1 MVSDLI
7 GVLGNCGLTVSGD
20 PPTVTVSVGATD
32 VEVQIR
38 VDDTTVHLRAEAAC
52 GNVPGAARVT
62 EAGATAPGDTS
73 FSTGKYRVSGTRTLA
88 EPSGAAVYDALHDLA
103 KATAV
108 LAGEIHGAEDAAAP
122 SAGSRAAS
130 TPGGG
135 AAGGPPE
142 DEFDFTVGRAEP
154 LYSPADYST
163 VVATLA
169 PGRVYHAKGVRGSW
183 VFANADGVDG
193 WVGVDRVTRR

>member
-1 MVSDLI
+1 MTSDLI

-20 PPTVTVSVGATD
+20 PPTVTVNVGATD
-32 VEVQIR
+32 VEVEIR
-38 VDDTTVHLRAEAAC
+38 VDDSTVRLRAEAAC
-52 GNVPGAARVT
+52 GNVPGTARVT
-62 EAGATAPGDTS
+62 DASAAAPGDTT
-73 FSTGKYRVSGTRTLA
+73 FQTGKYRVSGTRTLVD
-88 EPSGAAVYDALHDLA
+88 PSSAVVYDALHDLA

-108 LAGEIHGAEDAAAP
+108 LAGEIHGAEEVAAP
-122 SAGSRAAS
+122 GSRATS
-130 TPGGG
+130 TPGGS
-135 AAGGPPE
+135 ASAGPPE

-163 VVATLA
+163 VIATLA

-183 VFANADGVDG
+183 VFANADGADG